1 MPPRLLIT
9 GSRTWTDRKVV
20 ARALRDWW
28 NSTGRDPQ
36 AVLVSGACP
45 KGADRICEEIWE
57 RNGLTVERH
66 RPKWRQPDGSVD
78 KRAGFTRNAA
88 MVDTGPDHLIAFIMD
103 GSNGA
108 THTLNYA
115 KKKGISVT
123 VHEAT
128 TAEASGEQLAG

>member
-9 GSRTWTDRKVV
+9 GSRTWIDRQVIKN
-20 ARALRDWW
+20 ALRGWW
-28 NSTGRDPQ
+28 DTTGRDPE

-57 RNGLTVERH
+57 HNGLTVERH
-66 RPKWRQPDGSVD
+66 PAKWRKPDGSKD
-78 KRAGFTRNAA
+78 MGAGYTRNAA

-103 GSNGA
+103 GSKGA

-115 KKKGISVT
+115 RKKGIPVT

-128 TAEASGEQLAG
+128 TAKA

>member
-9 GSRTWTDRKVV
+9 GSRTWVDRGIIK
-20 ARALRDWW
+20 AALRDWW
-28 NSTGRDPQ
+28 DTTGRDPD

-45 KGADRICEEIWE
+45 KGADRICEEIWAH
-57 RNGLTVERH
+57 NGLTVERH
-66 RPKWRQPDGSVD
+66 PAKWNRPDGTVD
-78 KRAGFTRNAA
+78 KRAGFTRNTA
-88 MVDTGPDHLIAFIMD
+88 MVDTAPDHLIAFIMD

-115 KKKGISVT
+115 KKKGIPVT

-128 TAEASGEQLAG
+128 SA